1 VSIVVETATPRPVD
15 QSKPTAELVSWVMAF
30 VARNRAARDSA
41 YKPRWDE
48 YYRVWR
54 GLWSAESRTRMSERS
69 RLVSPATQTAI
80 DIKMADL
87 IDAIL
92 SREQWF
98 DIPDD
103 VADAD
108 KQDAIIARDRLREDL
123 YKDGIVDFLSEVL
136 LNGALYGQLS
146 AKIVTDVKQEAQA
159 MRVGGRLVRGYVERA
174 AIYPVAMEPGQ
185 LVWDMSGPTKA
196 DRMLGLAHEFHL
208 GLHAIRERQ
217 ANGVYLAGD
226 VGPGPMDMKGSTERG
241 PPGDPAVQQE
251 DSAFI
256 TEYHG
261 LVPKRMMA
269 VARAGKRDEA
279 MNIFLEAVPEHDMV
293 EAIVTIANEG
303 TLLRAIPNPS
313 VMDDRAI
320 VSEQYDKVPNRFMG
334 RSDAEKAYNAQK
346 GLDTELRARADALA
360 WINNPMM
367 AGDMTRMAPKQD
379 LNVWPGKFFGTR
391 GNPSEI
397 MQEFRFGDVNAS
409 TFQQTAEYERMVAQ
423 STGAHDST
431 TLRAGV
437 RDESSMGSGIA
448 ASGMV
453 KRSKRTVFQVET
465 FLNTLLRRIMWRKM
479 QFDPQRYPQD
489 FEFQVKGTIGILA
502 REVEMAHLTAMLQ
515 YAPEGSPP
523 QLVLYKS
530 LFELSASPNKAEMV
544 AAVDKMMQ
552 PDPQQQQLQALM
564 QQLTVAEQQAKIN
577 KLNADAM
584 KSMAEAGAKGAESAL
599 AELEARIKLDNQ
611 RLEEIN
617 TLIEAQFAAVAMKQT
632 QQEDRDLDIKE
643 AKLEIDRL
651 KARKTSS
658 GK

>member
-1 VSIVVETATPRPVD
+1 
-15 QSKPTAELVSWVMAF
+15 
-30 VARNRAARDSA
+30 
-41 YKPRWDE
+41 
-48 YYRVWR
+48 
-54 GLWSAESRTRMSERS
+54 
-69 RLVSPATQTAI
+69 
-80 DIKMADL
+80 
-87 IDAIL
+87 
-92 SREQWF
+92 
-98 DIPDD
+98 
-103 VADAD
+103 
-108 KQDAIIARDRLREDL
+108 
-123 YKDGIVDFLSEVL
+123 
-136 LNGALYGQLS
+136 
-146 AKIVTDVKQEAQA
+146 
-159 MRVGGRLVRGYVERA
+159 
-174 AIYPVAMEPGQ
+174 
-185 LVWDMSGPTKA
+185 
-196 DRMLGLAHEFHL
+196 
-208 GLHAIRERQ
+208 
-217 ANGVYLAGD
+217 
-226 VGPGPMDMKGSTERG
+226 
-241 PPGDPAVQQE
+241 
-251 DSAFI
+251 
-256 TEYHG
+256 
-261 LVPKRMMA
+261 
-269 VARAGKRDEA
+269 
-279 MNIFLEAVPEHDMV
+279 VPEHDMV

>member
-1 VSIVVETATPRPVD
+1 
-15 QSKPTAELVSWVMAF
+15 
-30 VARNRAARDSA
+30 
-41 YKPRWDE
+41 
-48 YYRVWR
+48 
-54 GLWSAESRTRMSERS
+54 
-69 RLVSPATQTAI
+69 
-80 DIKMADL
+80 
-87 IDAIL
+87 
-92 SREQWF
+92 
-98 DIPDD
+98 
-103 VADAD
+103 
-108 KQDAIIARDRLREDL
+108 
-123 YKDGIVDFLSEVL
+123 
-136 LNGALYGQLS
+136 
-146 AKIVTDVKQEAQA
+146 
-159 MRVGGRLVRGYVERA
+159 
-174 AIYPVAMEPGQ
+174 
-185 LVWDMSGPTKA
+185 
-196 DRMLGLAHEFHL
+196 
-208 GLHAIRERQ
+208 
-217 ANGVYLAGD
+217 
-226 VGPGPMDMKGSTERG
+226 
-241 PPGDPAVQQE
+241 
-251 DSAFI
+251 
-256 TEYHG
+256 
-261 LVPKRMMA
+261 
-269 VARAGKRDEA
+269 
-279 MNIFLEAVPEHDMV
+279 
-293 EAIVTIANEG
+293 
-303 TLLRAIPNPS
+303 
-313 VMDDRAI
+313 
-320 VSEQYDKVPNRFMG
+320 
-334 RSDAEKAYNAQK
+334 
-346 GLDTELRARADALA
+346 
-360 WINNPMM
+360 
-367 AGDMTRMAPKQD
+367 
-379 LNVWPGKFFGTR
+379 
-391 GNPSEI
+391 
-397 MQEFRFGDVNAS
+397 
-409 TFQQTAEYERMVAQ
+409 
-423 STGAHDST
+423 
-431 TLRAGV
+431 
-437 RDESSMGSGIA
+437 MGSGIA